1 MKKLIILTLYFF
13 SILAYAEIHVEIN
26 PSQVN
31 MGEPF
36 RLTLTYEG
44 QQGGGVP
51 DLSALQRDFS
61 IIGTERQVSYS
72 VINGQAQSLNQ
83 WIITL
88 KALKTGILTIP
99 AIKFGLEETTPITIN
114 VDKASKSDQVPAD
127 VDQQQGIFL
136 LTQVNEPN
144 PYVNQ
149 QIIYTVKLFNSKR
162 LLDGQYQGPQVD
174 NALIIPLGETRRY
187 ETVQNNV
194 NYGVEEQSY
203 AVYPQK
209 SGAMT
214 IGSPSF
220 TALIYD
226 LDPQR
231 IKVQDKPVTL
241 KVKPI
246 PNRYKGS
253 DWLPAKAVRLAERY
267 ENSSQTLCQGSTLTR
282 IVTLEGVSVP
292 AQLLPSLKFVE
303 TDAFSVYPEKGAD
316 HNQFKNGNLVG
327 STEYK
332 VTYLLN
338 KAGKIIIPEL
348 KVRWFNTETGKDEF
362 AVLAPRSLDITPST
376 ASSNNSPPSVPGKE
390 AVEEASPEPI
400 LKDTTNYSSLPWIIA
415 LLFALAWITT
425 VLIWFWRSWLKT
437 TSHSGRSNYKK
448 ALEALSKACVTGN
461 PSQARDA
468 LLHWASLH
476 WPDAPMLNLVDLTRL
491 IDDPALKKQI
501 QLLSHALYKRENNL
515 LWRGD
520 ELFRAVKAIA
530 RNKNS
535 SKSKK
540 ANNLPPINPL

>member
-13 SILAYAEIHVEIN
+13 SILAYAEIHIEIN
-26 PSQVN
+26 PTQVTL
-31 MGEPF
+31 GEPF

-51 DLSALQRDFS
+51 DLSALQTDFS

-99 AIKFGLEETTPITIN
+99 AIKFGTEETTPITIN

-136 LTQVNEPN
+136 LTQVNEPT

-209 SGAMT
+209 SGVMS
-214 IGSPSF
+214 IGSPTF

-241 KVKPI
+241 TVKPI
-246 PNRYKGS
+246 PDRYKGS

-267 ENSSQTLCQGSTLTR
+267 ENSSQTLSQGSTLTR

-338 KAGKIIIPEL
+338 KAGKVIIPEL

-362 AVLAPRSLDITPST
+362 AVLAPRSLDITPSSV
-376 ASSNNSPPSVPGKE
+376 SSNNSSPPLPTKGE
-390 AVEEASPEPI
+390 AEEIAPASA
-400 LKDTTNYSSLPWIIA
+400 LNATTNFSYLPWIIA
-415 LLFALAWITT
+415 LVFALAWILT
-425 VLIWFWRSWLKT
+425 LIIWIWRTWLKR
-437 TSHSGRSNYKK
+437 TSHAGRGNYKK
-448 ALEALSKACVTGN
+448 ALEALSKACVAGN

-491 IDDPALKKQI
+491 IEDPALKKQI
-501 QLLSHALYKRENNL
+501 QLLTHALYKRENNL

-535 SKSKK
+535 SKTNKE
-540 ANNLPPINPL
+540 NNLPPINPL